1 MNSDIKLNMYK
12 YTLMEF
18 TYIGCLWLVLLLLS
32 HGDNQWLKLFVL
44 VMCVGTAIRMFMLWR
59 KLRNSALYTSNEGV
73 FFKGLACDVL
83 LKNNFLPFGIGA
95 AVKVSYF
102 EGSMQ
107 KRNIYIPK
115 SALSHEHWQ
124 RMLSLRA

>member
-18 TYIGCLWLVLLLLS
+18 TYIGCLWLVLLLLF

-44 VMCVGTAIRMFMLWR
+44 AMCVGTAIRMFMLWR
-59 KLRNSALYTSNEGV
+59 KLRNRALYTSSKGV
-73 FFKGLACDVL
+73 FFKGLACDVM

-102 EGSMQ
+102 EDSMQ
-107 KRNIYIPK
+107 KRNIYIPN